1 MKVEIHATADE
12 VTLTIGVRH
21 AFYAELRALAR
32 AQGTEPAQLIAH
44 AIGQLVP
51 RAGIAATDLST
62 RQLEKEV
69 AER

>member
-1 MKVEIHATADE
+1 VKVEIRASADE

-51 RAGIAATDLST
+51 RSAAIEAGAGT
-62 RQLEKEV
+62 RS
-69 AER
+69 